1 MLLVEI
7 VSHHDG
13 RAFGLDLFS
22 LGVDELVVQREA
34 FVTHPDDSG
43 AYGDRL
49 VAAGLDEV
57 VRLACNDDQ
66 SGRFP
71 VRSQAE
77 HLLVKVALP
86 EVEIVLL
93 IDVVDVP
100 QYVDVGEAHLY
111 LCLYHRLYG
120 LMISISPFTP
130 TLTIDDAFP
139 VGRPSH
145 ARSITRS
152 TPSTISFAISLNDI
166 GDGLPEI
173 LAEVETSGRFSL

>member
-1 MLLVEI
+1 MRRARRDDRFPSTERSYRSASFSISGSQLGFPFVRHFERVLLVEI

-77 HLLVKVALP
+77 HLLVKVALSRGRNSA
-86 EVEIVLL
+86 
-93 IDVVDVP
+93 VD
-100 QYVDVGEAHLY
+100 
-111 LCLYHRLYG
+111 
-120 LMISISPFTP
+120 
-130 TLTIDDAFP
+130 
-139 VGRPSH
+139 
-145 ARSITRS
+145 
-152 TPSTISFAISLNDI
+152 
-166 GDGLPEI
+166 
-173 LAEVETSGRFSL
+173 